1 MDGWITIGTKLD
13 SKDLDQEL
21 KMLKRDLAK
30 YEKENQILLKQKAKI
45 ELDTTES
52 EKQIE
57 DLSAKIEANLSK
69 QGGLELQLGNVE
81 KYSEVYFD
89 IKDQIGQVNE
99 ETKQYELEHEK
110 TLNVINEQEK
120 ALNEVNQKIEN
131 NQLKQAE
138 VKSEI
143 MKTNKELANTSAF
156 DNVSK
161 GLSGIINKVVRWGLM
176 LFGIR
181 SAYSLISRSMST
193 LSQQDKNMS
202 SQLEYI
208 RWTVANAIAPIVKFI
223 INAVYLILQYVNQ
236 ITRALFGWDLFKGP
250 KEFSKNMKSASGSA
264 EKIRKS
270 LAGFDEMNILGDNT
284 ASAGGGGVTTPEFD
298 TASVI
303 DNVNK
308 VKNKM
313 KELGNS
319 WRKETEAMGKAL
331 ENPEAFRKAYGN
343 WDWLMMGVTRMGYS
357 INNIIFG
364 FSDTFAGTFKII
376 KGIFTAD
383 SKLIADGA
391 KQLIQGIKELIIG
404 LVNLTYAQWE
414 ITTGLVKGLLNGLLN
429 WLQGPF
435 LKKMRELFGPI
446 GSMISYPIISAV
458 ANIKTTFENWASGV
472 RKICNGVVKFLKGD
486 VKGGITS
493 AFNGLKDVLLAP
505 FRGMRDAI
513 NKIIKGLNKIKLPG
527 VLGGGGI
534 NIPTIPKF
542 ARGTILNNP
551 GRGVPVGIAGEAGRE
566 AVLPLSDSRLLEELG
581 STIGRYI
588 TINLTNETKLDGRT
602 IARKISQLN
611 NSDDFLRN
619 R

>member
-30 YEKENQILLKQKAKI
+30 YEKENQILLKQKDKI

-223 INAVYLILQYVNQ
+223 INA
-236 ITRALFGWDLFKGP
+236 
-250 KEFSKNMKSASGSA
+250 S
-264 EKIRKS
+264 
-270 LAGFDEMNILGDNT
+270 NIMYQ
-284 ASAGGGGVTTPEFD
+284 F
-298 TASVI
+298 
-303 DNVNK
+303 
-308 VKNKM
+308 
-313 KELGNS
+313 
-319 WRKETEAMGKAL
+319 
-331 ENPEAFRKAYGN
+331 
-343 WDWLMMGVTRMGYS
+343 YS
-357 INNIIFG
+357 
-364 FSDTFAGTFKII
+364 S
-376 KGIFTAD
+376 
-383 SKLIADGA
+383 
-391 KQLIQGIKELIIG
+391 
-404 LVNLTYAQWE
+404 
-414 ITTGLVKGLLNGLLN
+414 
-429 WLQGPF
+429 
-435 LKKMRELFGPI
+435 
-446 GSMISYPIISAV
+446 
-458 ANIKTTFENWASGV
+458 
-472 RKICNGVVKFLKGD
+472 
-486 VKGGITS
+486 
-493 AFNGLKDVLLAP
+493 
-505 FRGMRDAI
+505 
-513 NKIIKGLNKIKLPG
+513 
-527 VLGGGGI
+527 
-534 NIPTIPKF
+534 
-542 ARGTILNNP
+542 
-551 GRGVPVGIAGEAGRE
+551 
-566 AVLPLSDSRLLEELG
+566 LSDF
-581 STIGRYI
+581 I
-588 TINLTNETKLDGRT
+588 TLYKYN
-602 IARKISQLN
+602 
-611 NSDDFLRN
+611 
-619 R
+619 